1 MMKVKEIRDLTME
14 DLHSKISETRK
25 ELVDLRFKHAMRKLE
40 SPAKLKS
47 TRRVLSRMLT
57 IEAEMLRGNSVEADT
72 KS

>member
-1 MMKVKEIRDLTME
+1 MKVKEMRDLTLE
-14 DLHSKISETRK
+14 DLHSQISETRK

-47 TRRVLSRMLT
+47 ARRMLSRMLT
-57 IEAEMLRGNSVEADT
+57 VEAEMLRGNSVEAEK